1 MGEILDMDYIYS
13 CLNDDVASREM
24 HGSET
29 NTAVVTVNAATNT
42 ISVDVKP
49 ISPSML
55 NVTKPTEHG
64 SYILQETIS
73 EIGEVSY
80 SWATLEEY
88 NQEVTQAIA
97 NLTQQL
103 EQEKQERIESVQAEA
118 NTRELADTQLHIEFT
133 SEIAEEAR
141 RTDSMINQL
150 NDNVQEGFN
159 TINNVL
165 TTSINSINNAI
176 LNESTIREKQY
187 QDTEF
192 RIRDLN
198 TRLGVEIDN
207 RESGDAEIYANLST
221 DIANEKRERVEQD
234 QDIRNSISAEANS
247 RQEAF
252 EELSNRITSE
262 ANRTDSMINQL
273 NNNVQEGFNIL
284 NTVITDSINTINGGI
299 EEERQTRV
307 TADETLQSNIDAEAN
322 ERKSVDQHLWDIL
335 PDNIIAGTPMQG
347 MENANAINI
356 VFSKYQKHGIGEDPS
371 DAELVEVPNQA
382 ITLFPATQEVAGVLT
397 AADKTKIDNIATDI
411 ETAVQAEANAREEAD
426 NALSERITAIE
437 DTNVLQSQILGDG
450 RIQTTINS
458 PAGRTFD
465 VDIVDISNA
474 SNDDRFT
481 VTLNNNDS
489 ISAMLNDGTTSVPLV
504 FMSKWNKVEVGGSG
518 APLNLNSDDSH
529 VTVND
534 TYTLLDNRDKDEI
547 NDTISAETE
556 RATQVEATIN
566 GRIDSVIINASHS
579 LVDSVSVNIA
589 SENTA
594 TLDYT
599 TYIPGTGIAGES
611 ASVTIPMATNTA
623 AGFMSGTHVKD
634 IDNSVK
640 KNGVAEQTINGTLN
654 VSGNVTIG
662 GNLHVQGNTVT
673 VDTETINVTDNLIVT
688 NSDGVK
694 LEYPSGIAIKT
705 NSTSAFGIVFDPD
718 ADELKAGI
726 GSLDENNEF
735 LFDGEE
741 GNPIALRSSDTEM
754 EENAITMWDNSYKKI
769 VTTNIPYT
777 SVARTDKS
785 QTFSGTQTFS
795 SAPIVPS
802 LNIGGFSINAT
813 SSGNIATQE
822 QLNSSID
829 DVNQAISNITGG
841 GGCFANLVQIEQDL
855 SNINSSIASINVGIC
870 GINANIN
877 SINDNIDGLEAN
889 ITAETQRAT
898 QAEQELQEAIS
909 NVSTSLNRVE
919 LITTDSSPIGTV
931 FGPNTATIT
940 IPMGPTGPTGPI
952 PTITVGEVT
961 TGEAG
966 SQANVSVNETSSGA
980 EFSFTIPVGENGY
993 TYIPSIDENGI
1004 ISWSRTQGS
1013 GTVPPSTNIIG
1024 PIGPTGPTGPAGT
1037 GVQINGDYDS
1047 EEELESAHPTG
1058 TPGEA
1063 YLVNGVLY
1071 VWSSTSNS
1079 WVSVGAIQ
1087 GPTGPTGAIGA
1098 AANITGATATI
1109 SGNYGTPSVTVTSG
1123 GTDQAR
1129 TFAFAFS
1136 NLRGAT
1142 GASAGFGTPTVS
1154 TTTGNPGTNA
1164 SVSVTSSGTN
1174 TERIFNF
1181 DFTIPRGATGP
1192 TGATGPAGGVTSVV
1206 IESPTGKGVSIVDL
1220 QINTSGGI
1228 VTITPV
1234 RGPIDDGELQI

>member
-1 MGEILDMDYIYS
+1 MDYIYS

-55 NVTKPTEHG
+55 NVTKPTESG

-73 EIGEVSY
+73 ALGEVSY

-118 NTRELADTQLHIEFT
+118 NTRELSDTQLRTEFT
-133 SEIAEEAR
+133 SEIAEEAQ

-150 NDNVQEGFN
+150 NNNVQEGFN

-187 QDTEF
+187 QDTKF

-284 NTVITDSINTINGGI
+284 NTVLTDSINTINGGI

-426 NALSERITAIE
+426 NALSERITSIE

-465 VDIVDISNA
+465 VDVVDISDA
-474 SNDDRFT
+474 SNDNRFT

-489 ISAMLNDGTTSVPLV
+489 ISAMLTDGTTSVPLV

-518 APLNLNSDDSH
+518 APLNLNSDDGTI
-529 VTVND
+529 TVND
-534 TYTLLDNRDKDEI
+534 TYTLLDNRDEDEL
-547 NDTISAETE
+547 NDAISAETE
-556 RATQVEATIN
+556 RATQAETAIN
-566 GRIDSVIINASHS
+566 GRINSVIANANHS
-579 LVDSVSVNIA
+579 LIDNVSVNITGGN
-589 SENTA
+589 SA

-599 TYIPGTGIAGES
+599 TYNPGTGAIGDS
-611 ASVTIPMATNTA
+611 SYLDIPMATNTT
-623 AGFMSGTHVKD
+623 AGFMSSTHVNN

-640 KNGVAEQTINGTLN
+640 KNGVAEQTVNGVLN

-673 VDTETINVTDNLIVT
+673 VDTETLNVADNLIVT
-688 NSDGVK
+688 NSDGTDLK
-694 LEYPSGIAIKT
+694 YPSGIAIKT
-705 NSTSAFGIVFDPD
+705 NATSAFGIVYAPD
-718 ADELKAGI
+718 VYELKAGI
-726 GSLDENNEF
+726 GTVDENNEF
-735 LFDGEE
+735 SFNPDE
-741 GNPIALRSSDTEM
+741 GNPVTLRDSDTKLTDGNILVWT
-754 EENAITMWDNSYKKI
+754 NAGYKLI
-769 VTTNIPYT
+769 DSNIPAT
-777 SVARTDKS
+777 QIARKDQA
-785 QTFSGTQTFS
+785 QTFSGVQTFTNT
-795 SAPIVPS
+795 PIVPS
-802 LNIGGFSINAT
+802 INVNGVVLNSNVA
-813 SSGNIATQE
+813 GNIAVESQITE
-822 QLNSSID
+822 ALGSLTNGSS
-829 DVNQAISNITGG
+829 VTISEIVACISSVENDI
-841 GGCFANLVQIEQDL
+841 AN
-855 SNINSSIASINVGIC
+855 
-870 GINANIN
+870 
-877 SINDNIDGLEAN
+877 
-889 ITAETQRAT
+889 ETQRAT
-898 QAEQELQEAIS
+898 QAEQELQNAIS

-919 LITTDSSPIGTV
+919 IVATDSSPLGTV
-931 FGPNTATIT
+931 FGPNTTTIT
-940 IPMGPTGPTGPI
+940 IPMGATGPTGPI
-952 PTITVGEVT
+952 PTITVGEVI
-961 TGEAG
+961 TGAAG
-966 SQANVSVNETSSGA
+966 SEANVSVNETSSGA
-980 EFSFTIPVGENGY
+980 EFSFTIPVGNNGY
-993 TYIPSIDENGI
+993 TYIPSVSDNGI
-1004 ISWSRTQGS
+1004 LSWSVSQSSGS
-1013 GTVPPSTNIIG
+1013 APASVNIMG
-1024 PIGPTGPTGPAGT
+1024 QIGPTGPTGPAGT

-1079 WVSVGAIQ
+1079 WVNVGAIQ
-1087 GPTGPTGAIGA
+1087 GPTGPTGATGA

-1123 GTDQAR
+1123 GTSQER

-1142 GASAGFGTPTVS
+1142 GAAAGFGTPVVS

-1192 TGATGPAGGVTSVV
+1192 TGATGPAGGITSVV
-1206 IESPTGKGVSIVDL
+1206 LASPTGEGISIVDL
-1220 QINTSGGI
+1220 QVSTSGGI

>member
-1 MGEILDMDYIYS
+1 MDYIYS

-55 NVTKPTEHG
+55 NVTKPTEPG

-118 NTRELADTQLHIEFT
+118 NTRELSDTQLRTEFT
-133 SEIAEEAR
+133 SEIAEEAQ

-150 NDNVQEGFN
+150 NNNVQEGFN

-284 NTVITDSINTINGGI
+284 NTVLTDSINTINGGI

-426 NALSERITAIE
+426 NALSERITSIE

-465 VDIVDISNA
+465 VDVVDISDA
-474 SNDDRFT
+474 SNDNRFT

-489 ISAMLNDGTTSVPLV
+489 ISAMLTDGTTSVPLV

-518 APLNLNSDDSH
+518 APLNLNSDDGTI
-529 VTVND
+529 TVND
-534 TYTLLDNRDKDEI
+534 TYTLLDNRDEDEL
-547 NDTISAETE
+547 NDAISAETE
-556 RATQVEATIN
+556 RATQAETAIN
-566 GRIDSVIINASHS
+566 GRINSVIANANHS
-579 LVDSVSVNIA
+579 LIDNVSVNITGGN
-589 SENTA
+589 SA

-599 TYIPGTGIAGES
+599 TYNPGTGAIGDS
-611 ASVTIPMATNTA
+611 SYLDIPMATNTT
-623 AGFMSGTHVKD
+623 AGFMSSTHVNN

-640 KNGVAEQTINGTLN
+640 KNGVAEQTVNGVLN

-673 VDTETINVTDNLIVT
+673 VDTETLNVADNLIVT
-688 NSDGVK
+688 NSDGTDLK
-694 LEYPSGIAIKT
+694 YPSGIAIKT
-705 NSTSAFGIVFDPD
+705 NATSAFGIVYAPD
-718 ADELKAGI
+718 VYELKAGI
-726 GSLDENNEF
+726 GTVDENNEF
-735 LFDGEE
+735 SFNPDE
-741 GNPIALRSSDTEM
+741 GNPVTLRDSDTKLTDGNILVWT
-754 EENAITMWDNSYKKI
+754 NAGYKLI
-769 VTTNIPYT
+769 DSNIPAT
-777 SVARTDKS
+777 QIARKDQA
-785 QTFSGTQTFS
+785 QTFSGVQTFTNT
-795 SAPIVPS
+795 PIVPS
-802 LNIGGFSINAT
+802 INVNGVVLNSNVA
-813 SSGNIATQE
+813 GNIAVESQITE
-822 QLNSSID
+822 ALGSLTNGSS
-829 DVNQAISNITGG
+829 VTISEIVACISSVENDI
-841 GGCFANLVQIEQDL
+841 AN
-855 SNINSSIASINVGIC
+855 
-870 GINANIN
+870 
-877 SINDNIDGLEAN
+877 
-889 ITAETQRAT
+889 ETQRAT
-898 QAEQELQEAIS
+898 QAEQELQNAIS

-919 LITTDSSPIGTV
+919 IVATDSSPLGTV

-940 IPMGPTGPTGPI
+940 IPMGATGPTGPI
-952 PTITVGEVT
+952 PTITVGEVI
-961 TGEAG
+961 TGAAG
-966 SQANVSVNETSSGA
+966 SEANVSVNETSSGA
-980 EFSFTIPVGENGY
+980 EFSFTIPVGNNGY
-993 TYIPSIDENGI
+993 TYIPSVSDNGI
-1004 ISWSRTQGS
+1004 LSWSVSQSSGS
-1013 GTVPPSTNIIG
+1013 APASVNIMG
-1024 PIGPTGPTGPAGT
+1024 QIGPTGPTGPAGT

-1079 WVSVGAIQ
+1079 WVNVGAIQ
-1087 GPTGPTGAIGA
+1087 GPTGPTGATGA

-1123 GTDQAR
+1123 GTSQER

-1142 GASAGFGTPTVS
+1142 GAAAGFGTPVVS

-1192 TGATGPAGGVTSVV
+1192 TGATGPAGGITSVV
-1206 IESPTGKGVSIVDL
+1206 LASPTGEGISIVDL
-1220 QINTSGGI
+1220 QVSTSGGI

>member
-55 NVTKPTEHG
+55 NVTKPTESG

-73 EIGEVSY
+73 ALGEVSY

-118 NTRELADTQLHIEFT
+118 NTRELSDTQLRTEFT
-133 SEIAEEAR
+133 SEIAEEAQ

-150 NDNVQEGFN
+150 NNNVQEGFN

-187 QDTEF
+187 QDTKF

-284 NTVITDSINTINGGI
+284 NTVLTDSINTINGGI

-426 NALSERITAIE
+426 NALSERITSIE

-465 VDIVDISNA
+465 VDVVDISDA
-474 SNDDRFT
+474 SNDNRFT

-489 ISAMLNDGTTSVPLV
+489 ISAMLTDGTTSVPLV

-518 APLNLNSDDSH
+518 APLNLNSDDGTI
-529 VTVND
+529 TVND
-534 TYTLLDNRDKDEI
+534 TYTLLDNKDEDEL
-547 NDTISAETE
+547 NDAISAETE
-556 RATQVEATIN
+556 RATQAETAIN
-566 GRIDSVIINASHS
+566 GRINSVIANANHS
-579 LVDSVSVNIA
+579 LIDNVSVNITGGN
-589 SENTA
+589 SA

-599 TYIPGTGIAGES
+599 TYNPGTGAIGDS
-611 ASVTIPMATNTA
+611 SYLDIPMATNTT
-623 AGFMSGTHVKD
+623 AGFMSSTHVNN

-640 KNGVAEQTINGTLN
+640 KNGVAEQTVNGVLN

-673 VDTETINVTDNLIVT
+673 VDTETLNVADNLIVT
-688 NSDGVK
+688 NSDGTDLK
-694 LEYPSGIAIKT
+694 YPSGIAIKT
-705 NSTSAFGIVFDPD
+705 NATSAFGIVYAPD
-718 ADELKAGI
+718 VYELKAGI
-726 GSLDENNEF
+726 GTVDENNEF
-735 LFDGEE
+735 SFNPDE
-741 GNPIALRSSDTEM
+741 GNPVTLRDSDTKLTDGNILVWT
-754 EENAITMWDNSYKKI
+754 NAGYKLI
-769 VTTNIPYT
+769 DSNIPAT
-777 SVARTDKS
+777 QIARKDQA
-785 QTFSGTQTFS
+785 QTFSGVQTFTNT
-795 SAPIVPS
+795 PIVPS
-802 LNIGGFSINAT
+802 INVNGVVLNSNVA
-813 SSGNIATQE
+813 GNIAVESQITE
-822 QLNSSID
+822 ALGSLTNGSS
-829 DVNQAISNITGG
+829 VTISEIVACISSVENDI
-841 GGCFANLVQIEQDL
+841 AN
-855 SNINSSIASINVGIC
+855 
-870 GINANIN
+870 
-877 SINDNIDGLEAN
+877 
-889 ITAETQRAT
+889 ETQRAT
-898 QAEQELQEAIS
+898 QAEQELQNAIS

-919 LITTDSSPIGTV
+919 IVATDSSPLGTV

-940 IPMGPTGPTGPI
+940 IPMGATGPTGPI
-952 PTITVGEVT
+952 PTITVGEVI
-961 TGEAG
+961 TGAAG
-966 SQANVSVNETSSGA
+966 SEANVSVNETSSGA
-980 EFSFTIPVGENGY
+980 EFSFTIPVGNNGY
-993 TYIPSIDENGI
+993 TYIPSVSDNGI
-1004 ISWSRTQGS
+1004 LSWSVSQSSGS
-1013 GTVPPSTNIIG
+1013 APASVNIMG
-1024 PIGPTGPTGPAGT
+1024 QIGPTGPTGPAGT

-1079 WVSVGAIQ
+1079 WVNVGAIQ
-1087 GPTGPTGAIGA
+1087 GPTGPTGATGA

-1123 GTDQAR
+1123 GTSQER

-1142 GASAGFGTPTVS
+1142 GAAAGFGTPVVS

-1192 TGATGPAGGVTSVV
+1192 TGATGPAGGITSVV
-1206 IESPTGKGVSIVDL
+1206 LASPTGEGISIVDL
-1220 QINTSGGI
+1220 QVSTSGGI

>member
-1 MGEILDMDYIYS
+1 MDYIYS
-13 CLNDDVASREM
+13 YLNDDVASREM

-55 NVTKPTEHG
+55 NVTKPTESG

-88 NQEVTQAIA
+88 NQEVTHAIA

-103 EQEKQERIESVQAEA
+103 EQEKQERIESVQDEA
-118 NTRELADTQLHIEFT
+118 NTRELADTQLRTEFT
-133 SEIAEEAR
+133 SEIAQEKQEREQAVSEEAQ
-141 RTDSMINQL
+141 RTNSMINQL
-150 NDNVQEGFN
+150 NDNVQSGFN

-165 TTSINSINNAI
+165 TTSINNINNAI
-176 LNESTIREKQY
+176 LNESTIREEQFD
-187 QDTEF
+187 DTTF

-207 RESGDAEIYANLST
+207 RESGDAEIYANLSA

-234 QDIRNSISAEANS
+234 QDIRNSI
-247 RQEAF
+247 
-252 EELSNRITSE
+252 
-262 ANRTDSMINQL
+262 
-273 NNNVQEGFNIL
+273 G
-284 NTVITDSINTINGGI
+284 
-299 EEERQTRV
+299 
-307 TADETLQSNIDAEAN
+307 AEAN

-489 ISAMLNDGTTSVPLV
+489 ISAMLNDGTNSVPLV

-518 APLNLNSDDSH
+518 APLNLNSDDGH

-556 RATQVEATIN
+556 RATQAEATIN

-623 AGFMSGTHVKD
+623 AGFMSGTHVND
-634 IDNSVK
+634 IYNSVK

-662 GNLHVQGNTVT
+662 GNLHVQGSTVT
-673 VDTETINVTDNLIVT
+673 VDTETLNVADNLIVT
-688 NSDGVK
+688 NSNGAK
-694 LEYPSGIAIKT
+694 LKYPSGIAIKT
-705 NSTSAFGIVFDPD
+705 NSTSAFGIVYDPSVK
-718 ADELKAGI
+718 ELKAGI
-726 GSLDENNEF
+726 GAVGIDNEF
-735 LFDGEE
+735 SFNPDE
-741 GNPIALRSSDTEM
+741 GNPIALRDSDTELTDGNILVWT
-754 EENAITMWDNSYKKI
+754 NAGHKLIDSD
-769 VTTNIPYT
+769 IPAIQI
-777 SVARTDKS
+777 ARKDQA
-785 QTFSGTQTFS
+785 QTFSGVQTFTNT
-795 SAPIVPS
+795 PIVPS
-802 LNIGGFSINAT
+802 INVDGVVLNSNVA
-813 SSGNIATQE
+813 GNIAVESQITEAIGSLTNGSSVTISEIVACISSVENDLQEYKQSTNQNITQIE
-822 QLNSSID
+822 D
-829 DVNQAISNITGG
+829 DIASEGNRINQAETDISD
-841 GGCFANLVQIEQDL
+841 LQD
-855 SNINSSIASINVGIC
+855 SIAN
-870 GINANIN
+870 
-877 SINDNIDGLEAN
+877 
-889 ITAETQRAT
+889 ETQRAT
-898 QAEQELQEAIS
+898 QAEQELQNAIS
-909 NVSTSLNRVE
+909 SVSTSLNKVE
-919 LITTDSSPIGTV
+919 LVATDSSPLGTV

-940 IPMGPTGPTGPI
+940 IPMGATGPTGPI

-966 SQANVSVNETSSGA
+966 SQANVSVNETSNGA
-980 EFSFTIPVGENGY
+980 EFSFTIPVGNNGY
-993 TYIPSIDENGI
+993 TYIPSVDENGI
-1004 ISWSRTQGS
+1004 LSWSMSQSSGS
-1013 GTVPPSTNIIG
+1013 APASVNIMG
-1024 PIGPTGPTGPAGT
+1024 QIGPTGPTGPAGT

-1071 VWSSTSNS
+1071 VWSNTSNS
-1079 WVSVGAIQ
+1079 WVSAGNIQ
-1087 GPTGPTGAIGA
+1087 GPTGPTGAPGA

-1109 SGNYGTPSVTVTSG
+1109 SGNYGTPSVTVTPG
-1123 GTDQAR
+1123 GTNQAR

-1142 GASAGFGTPTVS
+1142 GAAAGFGTPTVS

-1206 IESPTGKGVSIVDL
+1206 IKSPTGKGVSIVDL

>member
-55 NVTKPTEHG
+55 NVTKPTESG

-73 EIGEVSY
+73 ALGEVSY

-118 NTRELADTQLHIEFT
+118 NTRELSDTQLRTEFT
-133 SEIAEEAR
+133 SEIAEEAQ

-150 NDNVQEGFN
+150 NNNVQEGFN

-165 TTSINSINNAI
+165 TTSINSINSAI

-284 NTVITDSINTINGGI
+284 NTVLTDSINTINGGI

-426 NALSERITAIE
+426 NALSERITTIE

-465 VDIVDISNA
+465 VDVVDISDA
-474 SNDDRFT
+474 SNDNRFT

-489 ISAMLNDGTTSVPLV
+489 ISAMLTDGTTSVPLV

-518 APLNLNSDDSH
+518 APLNLNSDDGTI
-529 VTVND
+529 TVND
-534 TYTLLDNRDKDEI
+534 TYTLLDNRDEDEL
-547 NDTISAETE
+547 NDAISAETE
-556 RATQVEATIN
+556 RATQAETAIN
-566 GRIDSVIINASHS
+566 GRINSVIANANHS
-579 LVDSVSVNIA
+579 LIDNVSVNITGGN
-589 SENTA
+589 SA

-599 TYIPGTGIAGES
+599 TYNPGTGAIGDS
-611 ASVTIPMATNTA
+611 SYLDIPMATNTT
-623 AGFMSGTHVKD
+623 AGFMSSTHVNN

-640 KNGVAEQTINGTLN
+640 KNGVAEQTVNGVLN

-673 VDTETINVTDNLIVT
+673 VDTETLNVADNLIVT
-688 NSDGVK
+688 NSDGTDLK
-694 LEYPSGIAIKT
+694 YPSGIAIKT
-705 NSTSAFGIVFDPD
+705 NATSAFGIVYAPD
-718 ADELKAGI
+718 VYELKAGI
-726 GSLDENNEF
+726 GTVDENNEF
-735 LFDGEE
+735 SFNPDE
-741 GNPIALRSSDTEM
+741 GNPVTLRDSDTKLTDGNILVWT
-754 EENAITMWDNSYKKI
+754 NAGYKLI
-769 VTTNIPYT
+769 DSNIPAT
-777 SVARTDKS
+777 QIARKDQA
-785 QTFSGTQTFS
+785 QTFSGVQTFTNT
-795 SAPIVPS
+795 PIVPS
-802 LNIGGFSINAT
+802 INVNGVVLNSNVA
-813 SSGNIATQE
+813 GNIAVESQITE
-822 QLNSSID
+822 ALGSLTNGSS
-829 DVNQAISNITGG
+829 VTISEIVACISSVENDI
-841 GGCFANLVQIEQDL
+841 AN
-855 SNINSSIASINVGIC
+855 
-870 GINANIN
+870 
-877 SINDNIDGLEAN
+877 
-889 ITAETQRAT
+889 ETQRAT
-898 QAEQELQEAIS
+898 QAEQELQNAIS

-919 LITTDSSPIGTV
+919 IVATDSSPLGTV

-940 IPMGPTGPTGPI
+940 IPMGATGPTGPI
-952 PTITVGEVT
+952 PTITVGEVI
-961 TGEAG
+961 TGAVG
-966 SQANVSVNETSSGA
+966 SEANVSVNETSSGA
-980 EFSFTIPVGENGY
+980 EFSFTIPVGNNGY
-993 TYIPSIDENGI
+993 TYIPSVSDNGI
-1004 ISWSRTQGS
+1004 LSWSVSQSSGS
-1013 GTVPPSTNIIG
+1013 APASVNIMGQI
-1024 PIGPTGPTGPAGT
+1024 GPTGPAGT

-1079 WVSVGAIQ
+1079 WVNVGAIQ
-1087 GPTGPTGAIGA
+1087 GPTGPTGATGA

-1123 GTDQAR
+1123 GTNQAR

-1142 GASAGFGTPTVS
+1142 GAAAGFGTPTVS
-1154 TTTGNPGTNA
+1154 TTTGTPGTNA

-1181 DFTIPRGATGP
+1181 DFIIPRGATGP

>member
-1 MGEILDMDYIYS
+1 MDYIYS

-55 NVTKPTEHG
+55 NVTKPTEPG

-118 NTRELADTQLHIEFT
+118 NTRELSDTQLRTEFT
-133 SEIAEEAR
+133 SEIAEEAQ

-150 NDNVQEGFN
+150 NNNVQEGFN

-165 TTSINSINNAI
+165 TTSINSINSAI

-284 NTVITDSINTINGGI
+284 NTVLTDSINTINGGI

-458 PAGRTFD
+458 PSGRTFD

-489 ISAMLNDGTTSVPLV
+489 ISAMLNDGTNSVPLV

-518 APLNLNSDDSH
+518 APLNLNSDDGH

-623 AGFMSGTHVKD
+623 AGFMSSTHVND
-634 IDNSVK
+634 IYNSVK

-662 GNLHVQGNTVT
+662 GNLHVQGSTVT
-673 VDTETINVTDNLIVT
+673 VDTETLNVADNLIVT
-688 NSDGVK
+688 NSDGTE

-705 NSTSAFGIVFDPD
+705 NDTSAFGIVYAPD
-718 ADELKAGI
+718 VDELKAGI
-726 GSLDENNEF
+726 GTVDENNEF
-735 LFDGEE
+735 SFNPDE
-741 GNPIALRSSDTEM
+741 GNPVTLRDSDTELTDGNILVWT
-754 EENAITMWDNSYKKI
+754 NAGHKLIDSD
-769 VTTNIPYT
+769 IP
-777 SVARTDKS
+777 SIQIARKDQA
-785 QTFSGTQTFS
+785 QTFSGVQTFTNT
-795 SAPIVPS
+795 PIVPS
-802 LNIGGFSINAT
+802 INVNGVVLNSNVA
-813 SSGNIATQE
+813 GNIAVESQITE
-822 QLNSSID
+822 ALGSLTNGSS
-829 DVNQAISNITGG
+829 VTISEIVACISSVENDI
-841 GGCFANLVQIEQDL
+841 AN
-855 SNINSSIASINVGIC
+855 
-870 GINANIN
+870 
-877 SINDNIDGLEAN
+877 
-889 ITAETQRAT
+889 ETQRAT
-898 QAEQELQEAIS
+898 QAEQELQNAIS

-919 LITTDSSPIGTV
+919 IVATDSSPLGTV

-940 IPMGPTGPTGPI
+940 IPKGPTGPTGPI
-952 PTITVGEVT
+952 PTITVGEVI
-961 TGEAG
+961 TGAAG
-966 SQANVSVNETSSGA
+966 SEANVSVNETSSGA
-980 EFSFTIPVGENGY
+980 EFSFTIPVGNNGY
-993 TYIPSIDENGI
+993 TYIPSVSDNGI
-1004 ISWSRTQGS
+1004 LSWSVSQSSGS
-1013 GTVPPSTNIIG
+1013 APASVNIMG
-1024 PIGPTGPTGPAGT
+1024 QIGPTGPTGPAGT

-1079 WVSVGAIQ
+1079 WVNVGAIQ
-1087 GPTGPTGAIGA
+1087 GPTGPTGATGA

-1109 SGNYGTPSVTVTSG
+1109 SGNYGTPSVTITSG
-1123 GTDQAR
+1123 GTSQER

-1142 GASAGFGTPTVS
+1142 GAAAGFGTPVVS

>member
-1 MGEILDMDYIYS
+1 MDYIYS

-55 NVTKPTEHG
+55 NVTKPTEPG

-118 NTRELADTQLHIEFT
+118 NTRELSDTQLRTEFT
-133 SEIAEEAR
+133 SEIAEEAQ

-150 NDNVQEGFN
+150 NNNVQEGFN

-165 TTSINSINNAI
+165 TTSINSINSAI

-234 QDIRNSISAEANS
+234 QDIRNSIS
-247 RQEAF
+247 
-252 EELSNRITSE
+252 
-262 ANRTDSMINQL
+262 
-273 NNNVQEGFNIL
+273 
-284 NTVITDSINTINGGI
+284 
-299 EEERQTRV
+299 
-307 TADETLQSNIDAEAN
+307 AEAN

-465 VDIVDISNA
+465 VDVVDISDA
-474 SNDDRFT
+474 SNDNRFT

-489 ISAMLNDGTTSVPLV
+489 ISAMLTDGTTSVPLV

-518 APLNLNSDDSH
+518 APLNLNSDDGTI
-529 VTVND
+529 TVND
-534 TYTLLDNRDKDEI
+534 TYTLLDNRDEDEL
-547 NDTISAETE
+547 NDAISAETE
-556 RATQVEATIN
+556 RATQAETAIN
-566 GRIDSVIINASHS
+566 GRINSVIANANHS
-579 LVDSVSVNIA
+579 LIDNVSVNITGGN
-589 SENTA
+589 SA

-599 TYIPGTGIAGES
+599 TYNPGTGAIGDS
-611 ASVTIPMATNTA
+611 SYLDIPMATNTT
-623 AGFMSGTHVKD
+623 AGFMSSTHVNN

-640 KNGVAEQTINGTLN
+640 KNGVAEQTVNGVLN

-673 VDTETINVTDNLIVT
+673 VDTETLNVADNLIVT
-688 NSDGVK
+688 NSDGTDLK
-694 LEYPSGIAIKT
+694 YPSGIAIKT
-705 NSTSAFGIVFDPD
+705 NATSAFGIVYAPD
-718 ADELKAGI
+718 VYELKAGI
-726 GSLDENNEF
+726 GTVDENNEF
-735 LFDGEE
+735 SFNPDE
-741 GNPIALRSSDTEM
+741 GNPVTLRDSDTKLTDGNILVWT
-754 EENAITMWDNSYKKI
+754 NAGYKLI
-769 VTTNIPYT
+769 DSNIPAT
-777 SVARTDKS
+777 QIARKDQA
-785 QTFSGTQTFS
+785 QTFSGVQTFTNT
-795 SAPIVPS
+795 PIVPS
-802 LNIGGFSINAT
+802 INVNGVVLNSNVA
-813 SSGNIATQE
+813 GNIAVESQITE
-822 QLNSSID
+822 ALGSLTNGSS
-829 DVNQAISNITGG
+829 VTISEIVACISSVENDI
-841 GGCFANLVQIEQDL
+841 AN
-855 SNINSSIASINVGIC
+855 
-870 GINANIN
+870 
-877 SINDNIDGLEAN
+877 
-889 ITAETQRAT
+889 ETQRAT
-898 QAEQELQEAIS
+898 QAEQELQNAIS

-919 LITTDSSPIGTV
+919 IVATDSSPLGTV

-940 IPMGPTGPTGPI
+940 IPMGATGPTGPI
-952 PTITVGEVT
+952 PTITVGEVI
-961 TGEAG
+961 TGAAG
-966 SQANVSVNETSSGA
+966 SEANVSVNETSSGA
-980 EFSFTIPVGENGY
+980 EFSFTIPVGNNGY
-993 TYIPSIDENGI
+993 TYIPSVSDNGI
-1004 ISWSRTQGS
+1004 LSWSVSQSSGS
-1013 GTVPPSTNIIG
+1013 APASVNIMG
-1024 PIGPTGPTGPAGT
+1024 QIGPTGPTGPAGT

-1079 WVSVGAIQ
+1079 WVNVGAIQ
-1087 GPTGPTGAIGA
+1087 GPTGPTGATGA

-1109 SGNYGTPSVTVTSG
+1109 SGNYGAPSVTVTSG
-1123 GTDQAR
+1123 GTNQAR

-1142 GASAGFGTPTVS
+1142 GAAAGFGTPVVS

-1192 TGATGPAGGVTSVV
+1192 TGATGPAGGITSVV
-1206 IESPTGKGVSIVDL
+1206 LASPTGEGISIVDL
-1220 QINTSGGI
+1220 QVSTSGGI

>member
-1 MGEILDMDYIYS
+1 MDYIYS
-13 CLNDDVASREM
+13 YLNDDVASREM

-55 NVTKPTEHG
+55 NVTKPTETG

-73 EIGEVSY
+73 AIGEVSY
-80 SWATLEEY
+80 SWATLEDY

-118 NTRELADTQLHIEFT
+118 NTRELADTQLRTEFS
-133 SEIAEEAR
+133 SEIAQEKQEREQAVSEEAQ

-150 NDNVQEGFN
+150 NDNVQSGFN
-159 TINNVL
+159 TINHVL
-165 TTSINSINNAI
+165 TTSINNINNAL
-176 LNESTIREKQY
+176 LNESTIREEQFD
-187 QDTEF
+187 DTTF

-221 DIANEKRERVEQD
+221 GIANEKKERVEQD
-234 QDIRNSISAEANS
+234 QDIRNSISAEANL

-252 EELSNRITSE
+252 DELSNKISSE
-262 ANRTDSMINQL
+262 ANRTDNMINQL

-284 NTVITDSINTINGGI
+284 NTVLIDSINTINGGI

-426 NALSERITAIE
+426 NALSERITSIE

-465 VDIVDISNA
+465 VDVVDISDA
-474 SNDDRFT
+474 SNDNRFT

-489 ISAMLNDGTTSVPLV
+489 ISAMLTDGTTSVPLV

-518 APLNLNSDDSH
+518 APLNLNSDDGTI
-529 VTVND
+529 TVND
-534 TYTLLDNRDKDEI
+534 TYTLLDNRDEDEL
-547 NDTISAETE
+547 NDAISAETE
-556 RATQVEATIN
+556 RATQAETAIN
-566 GRIDSVIINASHS
+566 GRINSVIANANHS
-579 LVDSVSVNIA
+579 LIDNVSVNITGGN
-589 SENTA
+589 SA

-599 TYIPGTGIAGES
+599 TYNPGTGAIGDS
-611 ASVTIPMATNTA
+611 SYLDIPMATNTT
-623 AGFMSGTHVKD
+623 AGFMSSTHVNN

-640 KNGVAEQTINGTLN
+640 KNGVAEQTVNGVLN

-673 VDTETINVTDNLIVT
+673 VDTETLNVADNLIVT
-688 NSDGVK
+688 NSDGTDLK
-694 LEYPSGIAIKT
+694 YPSGIAIKT
-705 NSTSAFGIVFDPD
+705 NATSAFGIVYAPD
-718 ADELKAGI
+718 VYELKAGI
-726 GSLDENNEF
+726 GTVDENNEF
-735 LFDGEE
+735 SFNPDE
-741 GNPIALRSSDTEM
+741 GNPVTLRDSDTKLTDGNILVWT
-754 EENAITMWDNSYKKI
+754 NAGYKLI
-769 VTTNIPYT
+769 DSNIPAT
-777 SVARTDKS
+777 QIARKDQA
-785 QTFSGTQTFS
+785 QTFSGVQTFTNT
-795 SAPIVPS
+795 PIVPS
-802 LNIGGFSINAT
+802 INVNGVVLNSNVA
-813 SSGNIATQE
+813 GNIAVESQITE
-822 QLNSSID
+822 ALGSLTNGSS
-829 DVNQAISNITGG
+829 VTISEIVACISSVENDI
-841 GGCFANLVQIEQDL
+841 AN
-855 SNINSSIASINVGIC
+855 
-870 GINANIN
+870 
-877 SINDNIDGLEAN
+877 
-889 ITAETQRAT
+889 ETQRAT
-898 QAEQELQEAIS
+898 QAEQELQNAIS

-919 LITTDSSPIGTV
+919 IVATDSSPLGTV

-940 IPMGPTGPTGPI
+940 IPMGATGPTGPI
-952 PTITVGEVT
+952 PTITVGEVI
-961 TGEAG
+961 TGAAG
-966 SQANVSVNETSSGA
+966 SEANVSVNETSSGA

-993 TYIPSIDENGI
+993 TYIPSVDENGV

-1079 WVSVGAIQ
+1079 WVNVGAIQ
-1087 GPTGPTGAIGA
+1087 GPTGPTGDTGA

-1109 SGNYGTPSVTVTSG
+1109 SGNYGTPSVTVTPG
-1123 GTDQAR
+1123 GTNQAR

-1142 GASAGFGTPTVS
+1142 GAAAGFGTPTVS

>member
-55 NVTKPTEHG
+55 NVTKPTESG

-73 EIGEVSY
+73 ALGEVSY

-118 NTRELADTQLHIEFT
+118 NTRELSDTQLRTEFT
-133 SEIAEEAR
+133 SEIAEEAQ

-150 NDNVQEGFN
+150 NNNVQEGFN

-187 QDTEF
+187 QDTKF

-284 NTVITDSINTINGGI
+284 NTVLTDSINTINGGI

-426 NALSERITAIE
+426 NALSERITSIE

-465 VDIVDISNA
+465 VDVVDISDA
-474 SNDDRFT
+474 SNDNRFT

-489 ISAMLNDGTTSVPLV
+489 ISAMLTDGTTSVPLV

-518 APLNLNSDDSH
+518 APLNLNSDDGTI
-529 VTVND
+529 TVND
-534 TYTLLDNRDKDEI
+534 TYTLLDNRDEDEL
-547 NDTISAETE
+547 NDAISAETE
-556 RATQVEATIN
+556 RATQAETAIN
-566 GRIDSVIINASHS
+566 GRINSVIANANHS
-579 LVDSVSVNIA
+579 LIDNVSVNITGGN
-589 SENTA
+589 SA

-599 TYIPGTGIAGES
+599 TYNPGTGAIGDS
-611 ASVTIPMATNTA
+611 SYLDIPMATNTT
-623 AGFMSGTHVKD
+623 AGFMSSTHVNN

-640 KNGVAEQTINGTLN
+640 KNGVAEQTVNGVLN

-673 VDTETINVTDNLIVT
+673 VDTETLNVADNLIVT
-688 NSDGVK
+688 NSDGTDLK
-694 LEYPSGIAIKT
+694 YPSGIAIKT
-705 NSTSAFGIVFDPD
+705 NATSAFGIVYAPD
-718 ADELKAGI
+718 VYELKAGI
-726 GSLDENNEF
+726 GTVDENNEF
-735 LFDGEE
+735 SFNPDE
-741 GNPIALRSSDTEM
+741 GNPVTLRDSDTKLTDGNILVWT
-754 EENAITMWDNSYKKI
+754 NAGYKLI
-769 VTTNIPYT
+769 DSNIPAT
-777 SVARTDKS
+777 QIARKDQA
-785 QTFSGTQTFS
+785 QTFSGVQTFTNT
-795 SAPIVPS
+795 PIVPS
-802 LNIGGFSINAT
+802 INVNGVVLNSNVA
-813 SSGNIATQE
+813 GNIAVESQITE
-822 QLNSSID
+822 ALGSLTNGSS
-829 DVNQAISNITGG
+829 VTISEIVACISSVENDI
-841 GGCFANLVQIEQDL
+841 AN
-855 SNINSSIASINVGIC
+855 
-870 GINANIN
+870 
-877 SINDNIDGLEAN
+877 
-889 ITAETQRAT
+889 ETQRAT
-898 QAEQELQEAIS
+898 QAEQELQNAIS

-919 LITTDSSPIGTV
+919 IVATDSSPLGTV
-931 FGPNTATIT
+931 FGPNTTTIT
-940 IPMGPTGPTGPI
+940 IPMGATGPTGPI
-952 PTITVGEVT
+952 PTITVGEVI
-961 TGEAG
+961 TGAAG
-966 SQANVSVNETSSGA
+966 SEANVSVNETSSGA
-980 EFSFTIPVGENGY
+980 EFSFTIPVGNNGY
-993 TYIPSIDENGI
+993 TYIPSVSDNGI
-1004 ISWSRTQGS
+1004 LSWSVSQSSGS
-1013 GTVPPSTNIIG
+1013 APASVNIMG
-1024 PIGPTGPTGPAGT
+1024 QIGPTGPTGPAGT

-1079 WVSVGAIQ
+1079 WVNVGAIQ
-1087 GPTGPTGAIGA
+1087 GPTGPTGATGA

-1123 GTDQAR
+1123 GTSQER

-1142 GASAGFGTPTVS
+1142 GAAAGFGTPVVS

-1192 TGATGPAGGVTSVV
+1192 TGATGPAGGITSVV
-1206 IESPTGKGVSIVDL
+1206 LASPTGEGISIVDL
-1220 QINTSGGI
+1220 QVSTSGGI

>member
-1 MGEILDMDYIYS
+1 MDYIYS
-13 CLNDDVASREM
+13 YLNDDVASREM

-55 NVTKPTEHG
+55 NVTKPTETG

-73 EIGEVSY
+73 ATGEVSY
-80 SWATLEEY
+80 SWATLEDY

-118 NTRELADTQLHIEFT
+118 NTRELADTQLRTEFT
-133 SEIAEEAR
+133 SEIAQEKQEREQAVSEEAQ

-150 NDNVQEGFN
+150 NNNVQEGFN

-165 TTSINSINNAI
+165 TTSINSINSAI

-234 QDIRNSISAEANS
+234 QDIRNSIS
-247 RQEAF
+247 
-252 EELSNRITSE
+252 
-262 ANRTDSMINQL
+262 
-273 NNNVQEGFNIL
+273 
-284 NTVITDSINTINGGI
+284 
-299 EEERQTRV
+299 
-307 TADETLQSNIDAEAN
+307 AEAN

-411 ETAVQAEANAREEAD
+411 ETAIQAEANTREEAD

-489 ISAMLNDGTTSVPLV
+489 ISAMLNDGTNSVPLM

-518 APLNLNSDDSH
+518 APLNLNSDDGH

-534 TYTLLDNRDKDEI
+534 TYTLLDNRDKEEI

-556 RATQVEATIN
+556 RATQAEATIN
-566 GRIDSVIINASHS
+566 GRIDSVITNASHS

-594 TLDYT
+594 TLEYT

-623 AGFMSGTHVKD
+623 AGFMSGTHVND

-640 KNGVAEQTINGTLN
+640 KNGVAEQTVNGILN

-673 VDTETINVTDNLIVT
+673 VDTETLNVVDNLIVT
-688 NSDGVK
+688 NSDGTE

-705 NSTSAFGIVFDPD
+705 NATSAFGIVFAPGV
-718 ADELKAGI
+718 DELKAGI
-726 GSLDENNEF
+726 GTVDENNEF
-735 LFDGEE
+735 SFNPDE
-741 GNPIALRSSDTEM
+741 GNPVTLRDSDTELTDGNILVWT
-754 EENAITMWDNSYKKI
+754 NAGHKLIDSG
-769 VTTNIPYT
+769 IP
-777 SVARTDKS
+777 SIQIARKDQA
-785 QTFSGTQTFS
+785 QTFSGVQTFTNT
-795 SAPIVPS
+795 PIVPS
-802 LNIGGFSINAT
+802 INVNGVQLT
-813 SSGNIATQE
+813 SNVAGNIAVESQITEALGSLTNGSSVTISEIVACISSVEDDLQE
-822 QLNSSID
+822 YKQST
-829 DVNQAISNITGG
+829 NQNIT
-841 GGCFANLVQIEQDL
+841 QIEDDL
-855 SNINSSIASINVGIC
+855 ASEGNRINQVETDIGDLQENI
-870 GINANIN
+870 AN
-877 SINDNIDGLEAN
+877 
-889 ITAETQRAT
+889 ETQRAT
-898 QAEQELQEAIS
+898 QAEQELQNAIS
-909 NVSTSLNRVE
+909 NVSTSLNKVE
-919 LITTDSSPIGTV
+919 LVTTDSSPLGTV

-940 IPMGPTGPTGPI
+940 IPKGPTGPTGPI
-952 PTITVGEVT
+952 PTITVGEVI
-961 TGEAG
+961 TGAAG
-966 SQANVSVNETSSGA
+966 SEANVSVNETSSGA
-980 EFSFTIPVGENGY
+980 EFSFTIPVGNNGY
-993 TYIPSIDENGI
+993 TYIPSVSDNGI
-1004 ISWSRTQGS
+1004 LSWSVSQSSGS
-1013 GTVPPSTNIIG
+1013 APASVNIMG
-1024 PIGPTGPTGPAGT
+1024 QIGPTGPTGPAGT

-1079 WVSVGAIQ
+1079 WVNVGAIQ
-1087 GPTGPTGAIGA
+1087 GPTGPTGATGA

-1123 GTDQAR
+1123 GTSQER

-1142 GASAGFGTPTVS
+1142 GAAAGFGTPVVS

-1192 TGATGPAGGVTSVV
+1192 TGPAGGVTSVV
-1206 IESPTGKGVSIVDL
+1206 IKSPTGKGVSIVDL